1 MCLGWCL
8 SEQPRAAE
16 AGEGC
21 GGAAGLA
28 LAVSSCTVVGSA
40 GPHHPVLSRHNTTT
54 LAVVT
59 FVLIYTPPLC
69 AFLASPSS
77 CMLFVLPP
85 CALAHI
91 LNFTPCNLVD
101 VKNKSCDM

>member
-1 MCLGWCL
+1 MMCLGWCL

-28 LAVSSCTVVGSA
+28 LAVSSCMVVGSA

-59 FVLIYTPPLC
+59 FVLIYTPP
-69 AFLASPSS
+69 PSVRS
-77 CMLFVLPP
+77 SRPLPLVCYLFYLR
-85 CALAHI
+85 ALWLIFSI
-91 LNFTPCNLVD
+91 LLHVIWLT
-101 VKNKSCDM
+101 